1 MFSFLH
7 ETDAGNYS
15 LRDLLNILQTSS
27 SNNNWFLTEYCGV
40 SKKSP

>member
-15 LRDLLNILQTSS
+15 LGDLLNILQTSS
-27 SNNNWFLTEYCGV
+27 FDDNWFLTEYC
-40 SKKSP
+40 

>member
-27 SNNNWFLTEYCGV
+27 SDGNWFLTEYC
-40 SKKSP
+40 